1 MATQNKRVSDAL
13 PEPLPS
19 EILEHHRF
27 WTSGQSVP
35 HSISFPFT
43 PAQLDTHFTL
53 LERLFK
59 KFEYDSEKRVIT
71 MTQTNNEHDHFA
83 RALFAD

>member
-1 MATQNKRVSDAL
+1 
-13 PEPLPS
+13 
-19 EILEHHRF
+19 
-27 WTSGQSVP
+27 
-35 HSISFPFT
+35 
-43 PAQLDTHFTL
+43 LDTHFTL